1 MALVKIYSGSE
12 IEATP
17 IKLTLEEA
25 GINPVV
31 RDNIQSATVAGFG
44 SFGQA
49 MERML
54 KNMKWKPQPKLW
66 LGLINNILL

>member
-49 MERML
+49 MEL
-54 KNMKWKPQPKLW
+54 YVEEHEVEAAAKIVAGFNK
-66 LGLINNILL
+66 

>member
-17 IKLTLEEA
+17 IKLTLEDA

-31 RDNIQSATVAGFG
+31 KDNIQSATVTGFG
-44 SFGQA
+44 PIGQA
-49 MERML
+49 MEL
-54 KNMKWKPQPKLW
+54 YVEEHEVEAAAKIVAGFNK
-66 LGLINNILL
+66 

>member
-31 RDNIQSATVAGFG
+31 KDNIQSATVAGFG

-49 MERML
+49 MEL
-54 KNMKWKPQPKLW
+54 YVEEHEVEAAAKIAGFNK
-66 LGLINNILL
+66 

>member
-49 MERML
+49 MEL
-54 KNMKWKPQPKLW
+54 YVEEHEVEAAAKIVVGFNK
-66 LGLINNILL
+66 

>member
-49 MERML
+49 MEL
-54 KNMKWKPQPKLW
+54 YVEEHEVEAAAKIVSGFNK
-66 LGLINNILL
+66 